1 MLLPT
6 SAQIQDPKKVKAA
19 IEHMRSQKLI
29 FSTWVDHRL
38 LHPDWADLLK
48 EYHLQEVE
56 RNTIMMLEHTGDI
69 DPVTSSSLTIK
80 EVLDE
85 QTLFDYTHIFIELF
99 KGSTEAAALEDY
111 FQRFSIKNY
120 TQKLACSW
128 DMNTI
133 SRSQQA
139 YYSRQTTA
147 TVFMMS

>member
-1 MLLPT
+1 M
-6 SAQIQDPKKVKAA
+6 KAA

-99 KGSTEAAALEDY
+99 KGSTEAAALKIISSV
-111 FQRFSIKNY
+111 FRLKHC

>member
-6 SAQIQDPKKVKAA
+6 SAQIQDPNKVKAA

-48 EYHLQEVE
+48 EYQLQEVE

-85 QTLFDYTHIFIELF
+85 QTLFDYKNIFIELF
-99 KGSTEAAALEDY
+99 KGSTETRLLRRLFPAFFD
-111 FQRFSIKNY
+111 
-120 TQKLACSW
+120 
-128 DMNTI
+128 
-133 SRSQQA
+133 
-139 YYSRQTTA
+139 
-147 TVFMMS
+147 